1 MELDHEPVRVAG
13 LSPGELSDLA
23 GLSRRSVHPSMQ
35 SNTAPKRENDRKH
48 YEKVLKL
55 IAAAVK
61 LGILPHQLPPRKRG
75 VSRQHDI
82 EQALEATKQK
92 IAALRAK
99 RT

>member
-13 LSPGELSDLA
+13 LSQGELSELV
-23 GLSRRSVHPSMQ
+23 GLSRLSVNRYMQ
-35 SNTAPKRENDRKH
+35 SNTGPKRENDRKH

-99 RT
+99 RS

>member
-1 MELDHEPVRVAG
+1 MELDHEPVRAAG
-13 LSPGELSDLA
+13 LSQGEFADLV
-23 GLSRRSVHPSMQ
+23 GLSRLSVNRYMQ

-61 LGILPHQLPPRKRG
+61 LGILPQQLPPRKRG

-82 EQALEATKQK
+82 EQALEATKRK
-92 IAALRAK
+92 VAELRAK
-99 RT
+99 RA